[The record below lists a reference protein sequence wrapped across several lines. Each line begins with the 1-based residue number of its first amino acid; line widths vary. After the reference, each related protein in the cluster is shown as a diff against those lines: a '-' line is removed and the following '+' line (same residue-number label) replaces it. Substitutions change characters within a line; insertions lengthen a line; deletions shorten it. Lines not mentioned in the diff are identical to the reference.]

1 MKEKE
6 IEIASSFFCGVRK
19 FFLFFVRRDERD
31 EKTEKWQ
38 QKNEKNSKK
47 ILLSFCSFFALW
59 TRRHMGHF
67 HTHR

>member
-1 MKEKE
+1 MKE

-31 EKTEKWQ
+31 EKTEKWL
-38 QKNEKNSKK
+38 QKTKK
-47 ILLSFCSFFALW
+47 IQKKNCSLFALFL
-59 TRRHMGHF
+59 RFGHADLKHMGHF